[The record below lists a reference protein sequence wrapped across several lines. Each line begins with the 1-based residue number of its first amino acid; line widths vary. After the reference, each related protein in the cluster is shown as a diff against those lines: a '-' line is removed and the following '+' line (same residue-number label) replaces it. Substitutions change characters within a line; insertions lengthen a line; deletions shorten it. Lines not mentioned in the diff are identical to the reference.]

1 MNARSAGHETEPR
14 GVALL
19 ESPTLGS
26 TADGP
31 RAGPTPRTE
40 PAPQRKSRPG
50 RVVFVALFLA
60 LAASGGYAWYAGLVN
75 PRKLAELLPWQM
87 EPRPVALMLH
97 GNVDVRQVNLAFKV
111 EGRIASLNVDEG
123 DPVAVGAVV
132 ATLDRRYFED
142 ELRLAR
148 AQRDAQAATLAR
160 LEHGSRPE
168 EIAEA
173 RALVA
178 EREAT
183 VARTDLYVKRVEK
196 LVASNSVTRRNATT
210 PRPRRASLGPSSSR
224 PAMRSGSPRSAPASK
239 TLPRPAQLAAQE
251 AEVTR
256 SERRYQDAQLIAPG
270 RGIILTRAR
279 EVGAIVQPGEIVFT
293 LTLSNPVWVRTYVS
307 EPNLGRVHPGSEV
320 EVLTDTDP
328 SRPYRGS
335 VGFISSTAEFTP
347 KPVESDQLRTA
358 LVYRVRIVVDDPNND
373 LRQGMPVT
381 VRLPLTAGGSSP

>member
-1 MNARSAGHETEPR
+1 MNSRSAGHRNWTAGCRPARDRQRWLYPPTGR
-14 GVALL
+14 GPDPHPALNRRRNESHVPVAL
-19 ESPTLGS
+19 SS
-26 TADGP
+26 
-31 RAGPTPRTE
+31 
-40 PAPQRKSRPG
+40 SH
-50 RVVFVALFLA
+50 LFWPWPLA
-60 LAASGGYAWYAGLVN
+60 GGYAWYAGLVN

-123 DPVAVGAVV
+123 DPVAAGAVV

-196 LVASNSVTRRNATT
+196 LVASNSVYAQECDDAEAAARVARAQLESARDALRLAEIG
-210 PRPRRASLGPSSSR
+210 PRIEDIAQAR
-224 PAMRSGSPRSAPASK
+224 
-239 TLPRPAQLAAQE
+239 AQLAAQE

-335 VGFISSTAEFTP
+335 VGFISPTAEFTP

-358 LVYRVRIVVDDPNND
+358 P
-373 LRQGMPVT
+373 G
-381 VRLPLTAGGSSP
+381 LPRPDRRGRPQ